1 MSKTR
6 TTKRLPKLT
15 PRVKVWLEVDGDYVF
30 GHGLA
35 EILQAVEATGSLK
48 EAAAKLGKSYRHVW
62 SRVKEAEA
70 AIGQTLVE
78 TQVGG
83 AGSQRSSLSAY
94 AQSLLT
100 DFTALRTRMMKV
112 LQTEC
117 SDRFTG

>member
-6 TTKRLPKLT
+6 TSKRLPKLK

-35 EILQAVEATGSLK
+35 EILQAVESTGSLK

-83 AGSQRSSLSAY
+83 TGSQRSSLSPR

-100 DFTALRTRMMKV
+100 DFAALRTRMMKV
-112 LQTEC
+112 LQAEF